1 MRPSRRTVLLA
12 APTFAAGAVG
22 GALWARRSG
31 DPAGSGRPTVSDGG
45 RPTVS
50 DGGRPGPPSGAAADG
65 AAASTP
71 PAGGKAAPLIPS
83 GPAAVTRTTFRSAAR
98 GLDVSMVLVSPVAGA
113 VDGLP
118 VCLVLHGRGDDARR
132 GVALLGLDAALADAA
147 RAGVAPFV
155 AVAVDGG
162 ETYWHPR
169 RSGDDPER
177 MILAEILPRLADQG
191 LRTTRLA
198 AIGWSMGGYG
208 ALLLARRHPDLVV
221 AVAASSPAMW
231 PAYGASAPGAF
242 DSAADFA
249 AHRVLGEPP
258 PPGVAYRIDCGQS
271 DPFYAVSRQAADE
284 LAATERRFGPGGHD
298 PTYWR
303 AAVGVQLAFVGRA
316 LARAA
321 SPGPRPTAG

>member
-31 DPAGSGRPTVSDGG
+31 DAAAGTP
-45 RPTVS
+45 
-50 DGGRPGPPSGAAADG
+50 GAASGGELAG
-65 AAASTP
+65 PTAGPTGGVAAST
-71 PAGGKAAPLIPS
+71 GGGAAVIPR
-83 GPAAVTRTTFRSAAR
+83 GPAVVTRTAFRSAAR
-98 GLDVSMVLVSPVAGA
+98 GRDVSMVVVSPVTGA

-118 VCLVLHGRGDDARR
+118 VCLVLHGRGDDAPR
-132 GVALLGLDAALADAA
+132 GVALLGLDTALADAA

-169 RSGDDPER
+169 AAGDDPER
-177 MILAEILPRLADQG
+177 MILAEVLPRLADQG
-191 LRTTRLA
+191 LHTTRLA

-208 ALLLARRHPDLVV
+208 ALLLAQRHPDLAV

-231 PAYGASAPGAF
+231 HAYGASAPGAF

-249 AHRVLGEPP
+249 AHQVLGEPP
-258 PPGVAYRIDCGQS
+258 PADVAYRIDCGQS
-271 DPFYAVSRQAADE
+271 DPFYAVSRQAAGE
-284 LAATERRFGPGGHD
+284 LAATEHGFGPGGHD
-298 PTYWR
+298 PAFWR
-303 AAVGVQLAFVGRA
+303 SALPAQLAFVGRA
-316 LARAA
+316 LVRAA